1 LGFHPCRT
9 VCHRCALHDNE
20 GGVLILLSRDS
31 ITPHDIFVR
40 FSIFF
45 LCTIA
50 LFLSIISLSLV
61 PKNSDFAN
69 VTIVFFALFFWGYGI
84 LFADILAYFFGERIQ
99 NFIKKT
105 WNNLFQTYEKF
116 EIWFKI
122 GFLFIGY
129 FCFMAIARFVFMGN
143 QQYLESVFQIGQ
155 LGFLAFISFAAK
167 EIYDEYKRRKSQL
180 KTD

>member
-1 LGFHPCRT
+1 M
-9 VCHRCALHDNE
+9 
-20 GGVLILLSRDS
+20 ISRNS

-50 LFLSIISLSLV
+50 LFLSIFSISLV
-61 PKNSDFAN
+61 PKYPELAT
-69 VTIVFFALFFWGYGI
+69 VAILFFALFFWGYGI
-84 LFADILAYFFGERIQ
+84 LFVDILVYFLGERIQ

-105 WNNLFQTYEKF
+105 WSNLFQIYEKF
-116 EIWFKI
+116 NIWFKI
-122 GFLFIGY
+122 ALLFIGY
-129 FCFMAIARFVFMGN
+129 FCFMAIARFIFMGN
-143 QQYLESVFQIGQ
+143 QEYLESVFQIGQ

-167 EIYDEYKRRKSQL
+167 EIYDEYKRRKNQL